1 MSLVKKYMMRTLNS
15 VCANENVAEVIKL
28 MYKIEASVLPVV
40 DKDNK
45 FLGTIYSEN
54 ILKNVIPEQYG
65 VLKVHK
71 LLPEVNQAVQN
82 LQEIKS
88 REIKEYMSPTKIAIR
103 ETDSMNNVAEI
114 MLENEESRLY
124 VVNHEEKLRG
134 YISRADLLCYLL
146 EMEEVEK

>member
-15 VCANENVAEVIKL
+15 VCANETVDQVIRI
-28 MYKIEASVLPVV
+28 MYKIEASVLPIV
-40 DKDNK
+40 DEDNR

-54 ILKNVIPEQYG
+54 LLKNILPEQYG
-65 VLKVHK
+65 VIEMHK
-71 LLPEVNQAVQN
+71 LLYEVNHAAQN
-82 LQEIKS
+82 LQEIKK
-88 REIKEYMSPTKIAIR
+88 RKIKEYMSPTTTAVQ
-103 ETDSMNNVAEI
+103 ETDSMDNVAEI

-146 EMEEVEK
+146 EMEEAEK